1 MLQKKIV
8 SFILSAVFGLLFPLG
23 AKENSNLDVETIVRK
38 IDELY
43 RSQTSYSEL
52 EMQIVTPNWERTL
65 KMIAW
70 TEGMKRTFIR
80 ITFPA
85 KEKGIATLRIGNEM
99 WNYLPKTDKVIKIPP
114 SMMMS
119 SWMGS
124 DFTNDDL
131 VREFTF
137 LDDYVYELVHPDEAE
152 DDLLYIQFTPKENLP
167 IVWGKVVTAVRKTDY
182 IPVWEKYY
190 DENGNLMRVMN
201 FKEIKEFD
209 GRKIPSLMEL
219 VPQNK
224 KDHKTLIRYLDIDF
238 NPEISNE
245 IFSLRNLRSRG

>member
-8 SFILSAVFGLLFPLG
+8 SFILSAIFGLLFPLW

-137 LDDYVYELVHPDEAE
+137 LDDYVYELAHPDEAE

-201 FKEIKEFD
+201 FKDIKEFD